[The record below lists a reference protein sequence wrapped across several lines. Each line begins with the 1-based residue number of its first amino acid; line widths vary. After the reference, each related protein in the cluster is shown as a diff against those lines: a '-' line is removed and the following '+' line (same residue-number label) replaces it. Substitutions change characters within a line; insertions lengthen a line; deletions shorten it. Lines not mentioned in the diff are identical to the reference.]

1 MPPMLRFILQ
11 RLFFSVF
18 SFLIITAVLFG
29 GVLLT
34 PAKERAALYLPRA
47 LPQRMTE
54 AQYQN
59 LIRVAIEKHDLD
71 APYPVQYVTWLG
83 NLVRGAWGY
92 SPALREDVLE
102 TLLRRT
108 PATLELTL
116 YSLLLFMPFGVIS
129 GVLAA
134 RSAHRGTDV
143 VLQLSAFVATALPP
157 FIMALFLLSIFY
169 AGLQWF
175 PPERMSLSMSFVV
188 GDEAFR
194 QVTGLLTVDGLL
206 NGRPD
211 VTLDAFRHLVL
222 PVLTLSLYHWATL
235 QRVTRAALMDEL
247 GKDYLLA
254 ARARGIPPARVIWRH
269 AVRNVVSPVLTS
281 SLLSAASLLTG
292 VFVVEIIFNFHGVSA
307 VVTEGLRIAP
317 DAAAALGFAV
327 YSIVAVL
334 GLMFALDVL
343 QAVFDPRYREGMLAV

>member
-11 RLFFSVF
+11 RFLFSVF
-18 SFLIITAVLFG
+18 SFLMITAILFG

-34 PAKERAALYLPRA
+34 PAKERAALYLPKV

-54 AQYQN
+54 AQYEN

-83 NLVRGAWGY
+83 NLFRGAWGY

-102 TLLRRT
+102 SMLRRT

-116 YSLLLFMPFGVIS
+116 YSLMLFMPIGLIS

-134 RSAHRGTDV
+134 RSAHRGADM
-143 VLQLSAFVATALPP
+143 VLQLGAFIATALPP
-157 FIMALFLLSIFY
+157 FIMALFLLSVFY

-175 PPERMSLSMSFVV
+175 PPERLSLSMSFVV

-194 QVTGLLTVDGLL
+194 QYTGLLTGDGLL

-222 PVLTLSLYHWATL
+222 PVMTLSLYHWATL

-269 AVRNVVSPVLTS
+269 AVRNVVSPALTS
-281 SLLSAASLLTG
+281 SLLSAASLMTG

-317 DAAAALGFAV
+317 DAPAALGFAV
-327 YSIVAVL
+327 YSIIAVL
-334 GLMFALDVL
+334 ALMFALDVL
-343 QAVFDPRYREGMLAV
+343 QALFDPRYREGVLAV